1 MTNLNVDEITREVYN
16 KTNYIVG
23 SASDAAGAEENVEAA
38 CPEDNSTVVASC
50 LCEEP
55 TNIYAA
61 PSELNGVFFIL
72 LVFNYIPHLWRSSH
86 FTHHRNTTLLEN
98 SIILF

>member
-1 MTNLNVDEITREVYN
+1 MTNVNVDEITREVCN
-16 KTNYIVG
+16 KTNDIVG

-38 CPEDNSTVVASC
+38 CPEDTSTVVASC

-72 LVFNYIPHLWRSSH
+72 LVFNYIPHPWRSSH
-86 FTHHRNTTLLEN
+86 FTHQRNITTLREN
-98 SIILF
+98 SII